1 MTDPHQRDLCAP
13 QGHRLHKTRFW
24 VYYDLWE
31 QVINSPAV
39 NISFMPR
46 EDGYSGNG
54 WTLRVGSLLCR
65 PLTRTGKLQCGTIP
79 PSSRCKYGSNQ
90 QKMSLCEYEN
100 VSEIK
105 SYPNRHQ
112 LVFWRNSLGV
122 NPKRTVS
129 FTLHRLK
136 FKRILRHA
144 FPCVWGA
151 WLGHFYLLQ
160 LYRDSFSLN
169 QDWRPRAEAYSKPKY
184 TLA

>member
-90 QKMSLCEYEN
+90 QKN
-100 VSEIK
+100 VAVWIWECQRNKIISK
-105 SYPNRHQ
+105 SSSACVLEELARCKSKANC
-112 LVFWRNSLGV
+112 V
-122 NPKRTVS
+122 
-129 FTLHRLK
+129 LHRCTDLNLSA
-136 FKRILRHA
+136 FWGTPFHA
-144 FPCVWGA
+144 SEAHDWGIFICYNSTGIH
-151 WLGHFYLLQ
+151 LV
-160 LYRDSFSLN
+160 
-169 QDWRPRAEAYSKPKY
+169 
-184 TLA
+184 